1 MSAPAGSSEGLDSQ
15 MEAAHNATGTGAG
28 AQKRQD
34 SIDDYNVFD
43 DAKTY
48 YNESRHKINK
58 ATARTRTFSQ
68 V

>member
-1 MSAPAGSSEGLDSQ
+1 MDG
-15 MEAAHNATGTGAG
+15 HKTTGTGAG

-48 YNESRHKINK
+48 YTESRHKLNK